1 MRAII
6 GEFLAQGRGG
16 GEKARMATHDNANID
31 AGQRRIVEID
41 AHERLGHIARSRG
54 KARRVVVLDQ
64 IVVDG
69 FRNVDAAQVVA
80 GLARFIVDDA
90 NGVRGI
96 VAAGVKEI
104 ADLVRPQDLEDLLA
118 ILQIRL
124 VARRAKR

>member
-1 MRAII
+1 
-6 GEFLAQGRGG
+6 
-16 GEKARMATHDNANID
+16 
-31 AGQRRIVEID
+31 
-41 AHERLGHIARSRG
+41 
-54 KARRVVVLDQ
+54 VVVLDQ
-64 IVVDG
+64 IVVDS

-124 VARRAKR
+124 VARRAKRRRRRIGDHLQIMGGLLGQIVKILIQDPAHTVHGAVDQLDTAEFA